1 MRYGHGN
8 PLRRAAAK
16 TRAQRHH
23 GDKYSQMSLGRGLA
37 NYRACLMKLTIA
49 STVSSSMPVASGSLR
64 FVQPDV
70 GKWGGVTGCLRVARA
85 AAQAG
90 LHYCPH
96 WLGGAI
102 GLMASLHLKAGEGG
116 PGWVE
121 IDSNP
126 NPLRESF
133 GDAMPAVHDGH
144 VLLADAPGIGL
155 EPSPAMLADNLSWH
169 GERTAA

>member
-1 MRYGHGN
+1 
-8 PLRRAAAK
+8 
-16 TRAQRHH
+16 
-23 GDKYSQMSLGRGLA
+23 
-37 NYRACLMKLTIA
+37 
-49 STVSSSMPVASGSLR
+49 
-64 FVQPDV
+64 
-70 GKWGGVTGCLRVARA
+70 VTGCLRVARA
-85 AAQAG
+85 TAQAG

-102 GLMASLHLKAGEGG
+102 GLMALLHLKAAESG

-144 VLLADAPGIGL
+144 VLLADAPGIGI

-169 GERTAA
+169 GERTAAA